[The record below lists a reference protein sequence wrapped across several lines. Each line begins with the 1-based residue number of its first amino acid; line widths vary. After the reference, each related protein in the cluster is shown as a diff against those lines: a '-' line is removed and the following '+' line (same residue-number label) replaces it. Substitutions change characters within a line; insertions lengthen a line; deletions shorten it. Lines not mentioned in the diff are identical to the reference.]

1 MASLLR
7 FYLNQEGLLF
17 FEPSEL
23 LTERLRRRH
32 EAAAS
37 MLQALS
43 ASGVGITGDLAS
55 LSSHPAAHGL
65 VAFRHGYL
73 SRQKAED
80 CVALLSSLDSTRL
93 ERLREGIPTVH
104 QCDALLP
111 TVETRGE
118 TVSLDSR
125 ASGRPEA
132 LDEML
137 SEVWKV
143 GGDGLVR
150 LAAIVKVVSLVVV
163 KGMPDLPYFSG
174 SASDTWGAMHM
185 STPSNPVVLAESLTH
200 EAAHFWLH
208 LVEEVGEFAPGAWEE
223 NEWISPWREDPRP
236 IGGIIHGVHVFS
248 SAALVLSQWLRK
260 GTTTPAGV
268 RREDI
273 EARASFLVA
282 QVEEGITE
290 LSRHSGLASTAL
302 EIASASEVRLAQVRS
317 RIGFDALSCARSR
330 ASERRAAKICNLRQ
344 QGKGIRH

>member
-7 FYLNQEGLLF
+7 FDLNQEGLLL

-37 MLQALS
+37 MLQTLS

-55 LSSHPAAHGL
+55 LSFHPAAHGL
-65 VAFRHGYL
+65 VAFRQGYL

-93 ERLREGIPTVH
+93 ERLQEDIPTVH

-111 TVETRGE
+111 TLETRGE

-125 ASGRPEA
+125 ASGRPDA

-137 SEVWKV
+137 SEVWKI

-150 LAAIVKVVSLVVV
+150 LAAIVRVVSLVVV

-174 SASDTWGAMHM
+174 STSDTWGAMHM
-185 STPSNPVVLAESLTH
+185 SMPASPVVLAESLTH

-208 LVEEVGEFAPGAWEE
+208 LVEEVGEFAPGAWDE

-248 SAALVLSQWLRK
+248 SAALVISQWLQEGARL
-260 GTTTPAGV
+260 PAGV
-268 RREDI
+268 GREDI
-273 EARASFLVA
+273 EARAAYLVA
-282 QVEEGITE
+282 QVEEGIEE
-290 LSRHSGLASTAL
+290 LSRHPGLSETAL
-302 EIASASEVRLAQVRS
+302 AIAGGSEARLEPLRL
-317 RIGFDALSCARSR
+317 RIGVDALSRARIR
-330 ASERRAAKICNLRQ
+330 ASERRVAKICTLQ
-344 QGKGIRH
+344 QKGMSFRH